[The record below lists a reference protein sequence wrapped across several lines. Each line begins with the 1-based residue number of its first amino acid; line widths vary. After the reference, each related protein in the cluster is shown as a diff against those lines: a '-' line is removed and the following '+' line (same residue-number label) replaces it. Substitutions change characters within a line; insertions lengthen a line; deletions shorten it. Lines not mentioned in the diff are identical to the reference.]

1 LPPEFREEPFVS
13 QVRSN
18 LAASARALLISFG
31 MSEILIVILQMI
43 LELFALLIELAA
55 LTLELMV
62 EAVMMLVEFALMLS
76 GRPRKFKRLKLRRPR
91 RPTAEMT
98 SRQKV
103 SRRGAVCLAILL
115 LLVFSGYSAYRLS
128 TRTIRVTAEDGTP
141 APVAKFVWDKK
152 SETRH
157 TRTDL
162 NGDLTLPR
170 FGVKEVRIEDRRY
183 EPRTWKGRIP
193 DHLVLQRTA
202 AGKLADPFLLRAK
215 GK

>member
-1 LPPEFREEPFVS
+1 MAVIE
-13 QVRSN
+13 
-18 LAASARALLISFG
+18 LLI
-31 MSEILIVILQMI
+31 ILIEMVIELI
-43 LELFALLIELAA
+43 GLVIELFVA
-55 LTLELMV
+55 TLELIA
-62 EAVMMLVEFALMLS
+62 EGAMLLAELAIMLF
-76 GRPRKFKRLKLRRPR
+76 GGTRKFKRLKLRRPR
-91 RPTAEMT
+91 TPVAEMT
-98 SRQKV
+98 SRQRV

-128 TRTIRVTAEDGTP
+128 TRIIRVTADDGTP

-162 NGDLTLPR
+162 NGDLKLPR
-170 FGVKEVRIEDRRY
+170 FGLKEVRIEDRRY

-193 DHLVLQRTA
+193 EHLVLQRTA